1 MTYLKENKKKVSN
14 TIQPHIAQLSH
25 TRTHPPTDRIRWKQ
39 DRQTVLAV
47 SLSLQSQHFPNDYRN
62 PAATAAAAA
71 AGFRPDICLKYMLEE
86 QPRRWVT
93 L

>member
-1 MTYLKENKKKVSN
+1 MTYLKENKKKGLKYL
-14 TIQPHIAQLSH
+14 TTPHCPTFTH
-25 TRTHPPTDRIRWKQ
+25 THTPTDRIRWKQ